1 MKRLRI
7 GDQIG
12 IYSPSSPATVTA
24 EPRFKRAKQFLK
36 EKGFQVIEGQLTGKQ
51 DGYRSGSPKERAEEL
66 NQLIRN
72 PSIKMIMSAI
82 GGTNSNSI
90 LPYIDYESFQRNP
103 KLVTGYSDATA
114 ILLAL
119 YAKTGISTFY
129 GPALIPSFGE
139 FEPLV
144 HETYRYFEK
153 FFVNKQQIPHAVEMP
168 ALWTEDHA
176 NWIEKSREKYIQK
189 NMWKTV
195 NPGVAEGRLIGG
207 NLNAMYGFIGTSYMP
222 KFQKGDILL
231 IEDSQKSAATVEKNF
246 AMLKNHGV
254 LDLVSGI
261 LLGKHE
267 KFDDMGTGKKPYEI
281 LTEIMDDHSIPILA
295 EFDSCHTHPM
305 IPMPIGKNVR
315 LDATN
320 QTVAIIESW
329 LE

>member
-1 MKRLRI
+1 MKRLRK

-12 IYSPSSPATVTA
+12 VFSPSSPATVTA
-24 EPRFKRAKQFLK
+24 EPRFNRAKQFLK
-36 EKGFQVIEGQLTGKQ
+36 EKGFQVIDGQLTEKQ

-90 LPYIDYESFQRNP
+90 LPYIDYESFQSNP

-119 YAKTGISTFY
+119 YAKTGVPTFY

-139 FEPLV
+139 FEPFV
-144 HETYRYFEK
+144 DKTYHYFEQ
-153 FFVNKQQIPHAVEMP
+153 FFVTKQQIPYAIEMP
-168 ALWTEDHA
+168 VLWTEDHA
-176 NWIEKSREKYIQK
+176 NWLEKSREKHIQQNK
-189 NMWKTV
+189 WKTV
-195 NPGVAEGRLIGG
+195 NPGVAEGRLMGG
-207 NLNAMYGFIGTSYMP
+207 NLNAMYGFIGTPYMP
-222 KFQKGDILL
+222 AIQKGDILL

-246 AMLKNHGV
+246 AMLKNHGIF
-254 LDLVSGI
+254 DLVSGI

-267 KFDDMGTGKKPYEI
+267 RFDDMETGKKPYEI
-281 LTEIMDDHSIPILA
+281 LTEIMDDRSIPILA

-305 IPMPIGKNVR
+305 IPMPIGKKVR
-315 LDATN
+315 VDTAS
-320 QTVAIIESW
+320 QTVVIMENW
-329 LE
+329 LV